1 MFSTDDSI
9 VAIATPPGRGG
20 IGIVRISGAGSREVA
35 AQILDRPQ
43 SLEPRRATFTRIRA
57 TDEVVATYF
66 PAPHSYTGEHVVEI
80 SAHGSPV
87 VLQAIY
93 SDGLT
98 HVSLFIE
105 PFQAQRHQ
113 AELNAAIGATHTL
126 MVRLDDHWVTV
137 VGDVPADT
145 LKRFVTALTRKL

>member
-20 IGIVRISGAGSREVA
+20 IGIVRISGAGSRAIA
-35 AQILDRPQ
+35 AQLIDRSQPP
-43 SLEPRRATFTRIRA
+43 EPRHATVTRIRA

-87 VLQAIY
+87 VLQAIVA
-93 SDGLT
+93 SA
-98 HVSLFIE
+98 I
-105 PFQAQRHQ
+105 
-113 AELNAAIGATHTL
+113 AAGA
-126 MVRLDDHWVTV
+126 R
-137 VGDVPADT
+137 
-145 LKRFVTALTRKL
+145 